1 MTPERDLHYTL
12 IKYLDMEE
20 ETELVNIIKR
30 SKIVYD
36 RGWAFTKIVPDQR
49 TLTINIKTPIE
60 FKKILENQINK
71 IKKICFEIYE
81 DDDEY
86 RAQEVTVS
94 ILAQRVTSIEIDEI
108 EKEIVEESIYNNFIM
123 EISTMNMDAIEK
135 KYLFEACECA
145 IRNNRLAASTMVG
158 CAAEHILIKLCEA
171 YYSYLK
177 NNGTKNEYEGFER
190 KVIKAKCAY
199 DRLDEF
205 EKRVEAN
212 SGLFVN
218 FGFEN
223 PKLNFNFLDIIR
235 KVRNQ
240 SGHPTGNEIS
250 EGDLKMIFGNYQHFI
265 KLAHDLIDRLSSYTE
280 AK

>member
-20 ETELVNIIKR
+20 EAELVNIIKR

-49 TLTINIKTPIE
+49 TLTINIKTSIE

-81 DDDEY
+81 ADDEY

-94 ILAQRVTSIEIDEI
+94 ILAKRVTSIEVDEI

-123 EISTMNMDAIEK
+123 EISNMNIDRIEK

-158 CAAEHILIKLCEA
+158 CAAEYILIKLCEA
-171 YYSYLK
+171 YYSYLQ

-265 KLAHDLIDRLSSYTE
+265 KLAHDLIDKLPNYIE

>member
-12 IKYLDMEE
+12 IKYFDMEGE
-20 ETELVNIIKR
+20 SELANIIKR

-36 RGWAFTKIVPDQR
+36 KGWTFTGIVSDQR
-49 TLTINIKTPIE
+49 RMTINIKTPYE
-60 FKKILENQINK
+60 FKKILETQISK
-71 IKKICFEIYE
+71 IKEVCFEIYE
-81 DDDEY
+81 DDDKY
-86 RAQEVTVS
+86 RADDVRITT
-94 ILAQRVTSIEIDEI
+94 LAGKVTSIEINEI
-108 EKEIVEESIYNNFIM
+108 EREIVQESIYNNFIM
-123 EISTMNMDAIEK
+123 EVSKSNIDIIEK

-145 IRNNRLAASTMVG
+145 TRNNRLAASTMLG
-158 CAAEHILIKLCEA
+158 CAAEYLLIKLCEA
-171 YYSYLK
+171 YYSYLQ
-177 NNGTKNEYEGFER
+177 NNGTRGEYEGFER
-190 KVIKAKCAY
+190 KVLKAKCAY

-205 EKRVEAN
+205 EKRVESN
-212 SGLFVN
+212 SDLFVE

-265 KLAHDLIDRLSSYTE
+265 KLAHDLIDKLPSYTE
-280 AK
+280 

>member
-171 YYSYLK
+171 YYSYLQ

-265 KLAHDLIDRLSSYTE
+265 KLVHDLMDRLPSYTE
-280 AK
+280 SK